1 MIGRFGVVVPKGRN
15 YIVIPTTGN
24 NVTEEI
30 KKLNKTGAF
39 IAPWN
44 YCQEN
49 KEKWNHKDSFET
61 LENTACK

>member
-1 MIGRFGVVVPKGRN
+1 VVVPKDRN
-15 YIVIPTTGN
+15 YIVIPTSGN
-24 NVTEEI
+24 NITEEI
-30 KKLNKTGAF
+30 KNLDKNSAF

-49 KEKWNHKDSFET
+49 KEDWKHADSFET